1 MCIRD
6 SRDTASEEIV
16 EVLDFGSIILKDP
29 LKFDHPTGTTMEYV
43 NRSPSPPPPTPVVA
57 ADDDDD
63 DDDEGLGP
71 VTNDP
76 NELSEEEAPPPN
88 LALIIPLVILGC
100 CLLMC
105 FVGCCAFFLGAGAR
119 GKEDSTTVIVNGKP
133 EQQPAPPRSRRWT
146 AMPISFIKRRSSQ
159 VAKFLGDRPS
169 SPTAK
174 PFMGESPSK
183 GDEMEPKSP
192 PEGRMHR
199 L

>member
-6 SRDTASEEIV
+6 S
-16 EVLDFGSIILKDP
+16 
-29 LKFDHPTGTTMEYV
+29 
-43 NRSPSPPPPTPVVA
+43 
-57 ADDDDD
+57 
-63 DDDEGLGP
+63 
-71 VTNDP
+71 
-76 NELSEEEAPPPN
+76 
-88 LALIIPLVILGC
+88 
-100 CLLMC
+100 LMC

>member
-1 MCIRD
+1 MV
-6 SRDTASEEIV
+6 A
-16 EVLDFGSIILKDP
+16 L
-29 LKFDHPTGTTMEYV
+29 
-43 NRSPSPPPPTPVVA
+43 VVDQA
-57 ADDDDD
+57 L
-63 DDDEGLGP
+63 DEGLGP

>member
-1 MCIRD
+1 M
-6 SRDTASEEIV
+6 
-16 EVLDFGSIILKDP
+16 
-29 LKFDHPTGTTMEYV
+29 
-43 NRSPSPPPPTPVVA
+43 
-57 ADDDDD
+57 
-63 DDDEGLGP
+63 P

-76 NELSEEEAPPPN
+76 NELSEDEAPPPN